1 MRDYLNEPG
10 DGHKPV
16 KRLNVYG
23 GEEAHSCIEDCEA
36 IIYVCDLCGGDFHEK
51 KEETA
56 KCPLKK

>member
-1 MRDYLNEPG
+1 MKENPNKPG

-16 KRLNVYG
+16 KRSSLFG
-23 GEEAHSCIEDCEA
+23 MFEGHSCVKDCEA